1 MVKQTCNLLRSI
13 IIHFIFITLACIFV
27 QNKGFSQEI
36 DTVYHINGNI
46 LTGDF
51 KKMVYGVANWKMD
64 GMGTI
69 SLEEVK
75 INTIKSKKLFEIK
88 MKSGV
93 IYFGSF
99 DTSNVARKVYI
110 VKTNGKELINIDD
123 IVEIY
128 PIKRNFWMRSSGNF
142 SLGANFSKGSNVG
155 SIIFSG
161 SLDYRKKKTYIEL
174 SWDDNNTY
182 QGDTLSSS
190 NSQIGLGWQ
199 RQLKKSWSAELAFGT
214 TQNTELGTKLRLDLS
229 LIGLKDI
236 SYNNW
241 NRLYAGTGLSVARET
256 PYDDSGIT
264 NDLAGIVQVVWKVY
278 KYTAP
283 KVWVTASIDFLP
295 YLTGDSRYRSS
306 ININPQVSI
315 FSDNFKVGLS
325 MYYNFDSNPPSDAS
339 KDDYGIN
346 LQLTYSFH

>member
-1 MVKQTCNLLRSI
+1 LKKTALHI
-13 IIHFIFITLACIFV
+13 ILIASALFFIH
-27 QNKGFSQEI
+27 NKGIAQKT
-36 DTVYHINGNI
+36 DTVIHINGNI
-46 LTGDF
+46 LTGDL
-51 KKMVYGVANWKMD
+51 KKMVYGVATWKMD

-88 MKSGV
+88 MKSGE
-93 IYFGSF
+93 IHFGSF
-99 DTSNVARKVYI
+99 DTSHVYRKVYI
-110 VKTNGKELINIDD
+110 IETGKRQLINIDD
-123 IVEIY
+123 VVEIY

-190 NSQIGLGWQ
+190 NSQVGLGWQ
-199 RQLKKSWSAELAFGT
+199 RQLKKSWSAELAFAAN
-214 TQNTELGTKLRLDLS
+214 QNTELGTKLRLAWS
-229 LIGLKDI
+229 LMGLKDI
-236 SYNNW
+236 SYNKW

-264 NDLAGIVQVVWKVY
+264 NDLAAIVQVVWKVY

-283 KVWVTASIDFLP
+283 KVWVNASIDFLP
-295 YLTGDSRYRSS
+295 YLTGESRYRSS

-315 FSDNFKVGLS
+315 FSDNLKIGLS
-325 MYYNFDSNPPSDAS
+325 MYYNFDSNPSSDAS
-339 KDDYGIN
+339 KDDYGTN